1 MATAFDATIQTPSV
15 AAWTA
20 IVAAIALLL
29 VSAFVSASETA
40 FFSLSA
46 SDMNSIAEKKMR
58 NDERITSLLNDTE
71 RLLATIQI
79 TNTFAN
85 VAIVVLCTFAC
96 LDIFLF
102 ASPVAGS
109 ILLALLLALIIL
121 VLGEAMPKI
130 YATQRPLCFCRRA
143 ATAMQWLRS
152 ILYPL
157 SSVWVHSFLFI
168 DKKLMR
174 KSHPISVDELSQAL
188 ELTDKA
194 ELSDEK
200 NMLQGI
206 IRFGEETAKEV
217 MTPRLDVVD
226 LDIDTPFPAV
236 LKCIVENVY
245 SRIPVY
251 KDSRDNIMGIL
262 YIKDLLPHL
271 NESDN
276 FRWQDLIRPAYFVP
290 ETKMIDDLLR
300 DFQRNRIHIAIVVDE
315 FGGTSG
321 LVTME
326 DIIEE
331 IVGDI
336 RDEYDEEDHSYT
348 KLDNHTWIFEGK
360 TQLVDFFKIT
370 HIDEDAFADVTGDA
384 DTLAGLV
391 LELKGEFPQIHE
403 KIAFENCMFE
413 VLNMDERRILKIKVS
428 LHPATGKAL
437 AATPETAADNSGQ
450 D

>member
-58 NDERITSLLNDTE
+58 NDERIASLLNDTE

-152 ILYPL
+152 ILYPPL
-157 SSVWVHSFLFI
+157 L
-168 DKKLMR
+168 
-174 KSHPISVDELSQAL
+174 
-188 ELTDKA
+188 
-194 ELSDEK
+194 
-200 NMLQGI
+200 
-206 IRFGEETAKEV
+206 
-217 MTPRLDVVD
+217 RLG
-226 LDIDTPFPAV
+226 T
-236 LKCIVENVY
+236 
-245 SRIPVY
+245 
-251 KDSRDNIMGIL
+251 
-262 YIKDLLPHL
+262 LLPVH
-271 NESDN
+271 
-276 FRWQDLIRPAYFVP
+276 
-290 ETKMIDDLLR
+290 
-300 DFQRNRIHIAIVVDE
+300 
-315 FGGTSG
+315 
-321 LVTME
+321 
-326 DIIEE
+326 
-331 IVGDI
+331 
-336 RDEYDEEDHSYT
+336 
-348 KLDNHTWIFEGK
+348 
-360 TQLVDFFKIT
+360 
-370 HIDEDAFADVTGDA
+370 
-384 DTLAGLV
+384 
-391 LELKGEFPQIHE
+391 
-403 KIAFENCMFE
+403 
-413 VLNMDERRILKIKVS
+413 
-428 LHPATGKAL
+428 
-437 AATPETAADNSGQ
+437 
-450 D
+450 